1 MNTMDLR
8 INDETKS
15 WFTKSFDLV
24 KKFVAEGGYRLYPDK
39 ITVPVKAS
47 VCDTVTVTHR
57 WNNIGWGYCP
67 NNIPQWNYRYKVAL
81 ALMDSYKEIVKIFV
95 DPQAEPSQWYKGCPV
110 EYATSIDLAGIAPGK
125 YMWAIGIVDTA
136 KDNTIGLDIAVPR
149 TYVNED
155 GWTRLRKIRI
165 Y

>member
-1 MNTMDLR
+1 
-8 INDETKS
+8 
-15 WFTKSFDLV
+15 
-24 KKFVAEGGYRLYPDK
+24 
-39 ITVPVKAS
+39 
-47 VCDTVTVTHR
+47 
-57 WNNIGWGYCP
+57 
-67 NNIPQWNYRYKVAL
+67 
-81 ALMDSYKEIVKIFV
+81 MDSNKEIVKIFV

-155 GWTRLRKIRI
+155 GWTRLKTIRI